1 MSVQQK
7 SVDTIR
13 IISSEAIQKANSGHP
28 GICIGAAPIGFELFS
43 DFLRFSYKNP
53 KWDNRDRFVLSA
65 GHGSMLLYSLL
76 HLFGYD
82 LTMDDIKNFRQLGS
96 RTPGHP
102 EYGKTAGVE
111 TSTGPLGQGL
121 GNAVGLAVAEAY
133 LAAKFNKPEFP
144 VVDHFTYCLCGD
156 GCLEEGIG
164 YESCSFAGAQKL
176 GKLILLYDSNN
187 MTIEGNIDC
196 TFSEDIPTRFAAQG
210 WQVLRVDD
218 ANNLLLLRAAI
229 KKAQSDLTRPTVI
242 ICKTVI
248 GYGSPLADSPDVH
261 GAPMGEENLAKT
273 KEFFGWEEEPF
284 TVPADVKEYCKKIA
298 DEKLKYE
305 EEWNELFAKYEQAY
319 PELAAEYKRFMG
331 GIEPDFKKIE
341 GLFDYS
347 APEATRASG
356 GKALAKISQLMPN
369 IMSGSADLA
378 PSTKTELKGAG
389 YFSPENRLGRNIH
402 YGIREHAMAA
412 ICNGI
417 QLHGGLQALCS
428 TFFSFADYMKAGIR
442 MSALMN
448 IPVIYVMTHDSI
460 GVGED
465 GPTHQP
471 MEQLISLRSIPNIK
485 VFRPCDGRETAA
497 AYVSALTQSN
507 PTAIVLTRQNL
518 PQYPGTGLKALL
530 GGYVLSDCEGTPDVI
545 LIGTGSEIEL
555 CMGAKDIL
563 ASKGR
568 KVRVVSMPC
577 MEEFERQTQEYKD
590 SVLPPA
596 VKARVCVEAASHF
609 AWYKYSGDCGEVI
622 AMHSFGTSGP
632 AKQLFEYFG
641 FTKEN
646 VAEKAELSISK
657 AAAQFNAYAAAVKAS
672 EKK

>member
-13 IISSEAIQKANSGHP
+13 IISAEAIQKANSGHP
-28 GICIGAAPIGFELFS
+28 GICIGAAPMGYELFS
-43 DFLRFSYKNP
+43 EFLKFSYKNP

-76 HLFGYD
+76 HLFGFD
-82 LTMDDIKNFRQLGS
+82 VTMDDIKNFRQLGS

-102 EYGKTAGVE
+102 EYGKTDGVE
-111 TSTGPLGQGL
+111 TSTGPLGQGI
-121 GNAVGLAVAEAY
+121 GNAVGMALAEAH
-133 LAAKFNKPEFP
+133 LAARFNKPEYP
-144 VVDHFTYCLCGD
+144 VVDHFTYCICGD

-164 YESCSFAGAQKL
+164 YEACSFAGAQKL

-187 MTIEGNIDC
+187 ITIEGKIDC
-196 TFSEDIPTRFAAQG
+196 TFTEDVPTRFAAQG
-210 WQVLRVDD
+210 WQVIRVDD
-218 ANNLLLLRAAI
+218 ANNLLTLRAAI
-229 KKAQSDLTRPTVI
+229 KRAQSDLTRPSII
-242 ICKTVI
+242 ICKTII
-248 GYGSPLADSPDVH
+248 GYGSPLADSADVH
-261 GAPMGEENLAKT
+261 GAPMGNENLQKM
-273 KEFFGWEEEPF
+273 KEFFNWTEEPF
-284 TVPADVKEYCKKIA
+284 AVPADVKEHCLKIA
-298 DEKLKYE
+298 EEKLKDE
-305 EEWNELFAKYEQAY
+305 QAWNEMFAKYEEAY
-319 PELAAEYKRFMG
+319 PELCAQYKLFMR

-341 GLFDYS
+341 GLFDFS
-347 APEATRASG
+347 SPEATRASG
-356 GKALAKISQLMPN
+356 GKVLAKISQYMPN

-378 PSTKTELKGAG
+378 PSTKTEIKGAG
-389 YFSPENRLGRNIH
+389 YFSPENREGRNIH

-471 MEQLISLRSIPNIK
+471 MEQLIGLRSIPNLK

-497 AYVSALTQSN
+497 AYVSALTQSS

-545 LIGTGSEIEL
+545 LIGSGSEVEL

-563 ASKGR
+563 AANGK

-577 MEEFERQTQEYKD
+577 MEEFEKQTAEYKE
-590 SVLPPA
+590 SVLPHA

-609 AWYKYSGDCGEVI
+609 AWYQYSGDCGEVV
-622 AMHSFGTSGP
+622 AMHTFGVSGP
-632 AKQLFEYFG
+632 AKQVFEHFG

-646 VAEKAELSISK
+646 VAEKAELSMQK
-657 AAAQFNAYAAAVKAS
+657 AEKEKEEFAAQL
-672 EKK
+672 KK

>member
-102 EYGKTAGVE
+102 ECGKTAGVE

-121 GNAVGLAVAEAY
+121 GNAVGMAVAEAY

-273 KEFFGWEEEPF
+273 KEFFGWKEEPF

-356 GKALAKISQLMPN
+356 GKALAKISELMPN

-622 AMHSFGTSGP
+622 AMRSFGTSGP